1 MNLNKKIYRNQRY
14 SIKDIINCEF
24 KLLKQHLMGKNKIEE

>member
-24 KLLKQHLMGKNKIEE
+24 KLLKQQCKENNKIEG